1 MSEHIQ
7 SKFPTDQAKEVKGNA
22 YGYVDGCKARQ
33 SGMLGGEGF
42 PDNIESRK
50 EKVTYE

>member
-1 MSEHIQ
+1 MR
-7 SKFPTDQAKEVKGNA
+7 NA

-42 PDNIESRK
+42 PDNIE
-50 EKVTYE
+50 EKRENVKGTLETPSIIT